1 MKIYSIYT
9 TSGIYINTI
18 FLIFTG
24 KIIFNALK
32 EPLRDF
38 KSDSWEQILKKY
50 DKYSLRSWLSGNEGG
65 NLTADTIDYIGVFYN
80 IEAFLDNALVEVLV
94 DECVFY
100 DPKFQYIRHGMDLLP
115 RAMAKNLKKTAKI
128 QYNSKV
134 TEIDQS
140 SYKIRVKIDC
150 KVSIVD

>member
-1 MKIYSIYT
+1 MY
-9 TSGIYINTI
+9 
-18 FLIFTG
+18 LG
-24 KIIFNALK
+24 KIMFKALK
-32 EPLRDF
+32 EPLHDF
-38 KSDSWEQILKKY
+38 KFDSWEQILEKY
-50 DKYSLRSWLSGNEGG
+50 DKYSLRSWLSGNDAG

-80 IEAFLDNALVEVLV
+80 IEAFLDSALVEILI
-94 DECVFY
+94 DECVFF

-115 RAMAKNLKKTAKI
+115 RAMAKNLKSTAKI

-150 KVSIVD
+150 KVSTVD